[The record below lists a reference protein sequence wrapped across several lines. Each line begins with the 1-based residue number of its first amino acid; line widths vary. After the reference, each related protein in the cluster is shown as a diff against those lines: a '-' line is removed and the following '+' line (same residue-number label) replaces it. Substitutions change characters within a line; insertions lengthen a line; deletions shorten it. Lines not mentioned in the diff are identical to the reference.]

1 MSPRSD
7 VLKWIIETFIIYKNN
22 KVERKIILGRS
33 PARMQLKSVLELVYT
48 VGYRLKLKKKPP
60 GLDGKNTILSL
71 ETIQRMGNIR
81 FKKSRKKRKEQSE
94 YELFGKSFDLH
105 LAVEEIRK
113 IM

>member
-48 VGYRLKLKKKPP
+48 VGY
-60 GLDGKNTILSL
+60 
-71 ETIQRMGNIR
+71 
-81 FKKSRKKRKEQSE
+81 
-94 YELFGKSFDLH
+94 
-105 LAVEEIRK
+105 
-113 IM
+113 